1 MKESLRR
8 RVQGVYRALFPE
20 GQSAFVVAA
29 SVFVGVFI
37 AVLPTFGVALPL
49 TVLATAFLRVP
60 KGPGL
65 VASFIAT
72 PPTLL
77 FFFYPLAYLLGE
89 KLTARPAPALVNRA
103 DVGDLAPLSLTDL
116 FALRHQAGTHLV
128 AFLMGT
134 LLVALASAAVVA
146 AVCYVIL
153 TRRRAS
159 ARQAAAHPR
168 SMGPP

>member
-1 MKESLRR
+1 LNQAFKARVLRA
-8 RVQGVYRALFPE
+8 YRALFPE

-65 VASFIAT
+65 IASFIAT

-89 KLTARPAPALVNRA
+89 KLTSTPAPALVNRA
-103 DVGDLAPLSLTDL
+103 EVRDLAPLSLSEV
-116 FALRHQAGTHLV
+116 FAMGDQAGTHV
-128 AFLMGT
+128 IAFLVGT
-134 LLVALASAAVVA
+134 LLVALVTAAVVA
-146 AVCYVIL
+146 AVCYVII

-159 ARQAAAHPR
+159 AR
-168 SMGPP
+168 

>member
-1 MKESLRR
+1 MNQAFKS
-8 RVQGVYRALFPE
+8 RVQRAYRALFPE
-20 GQSAFVVAA
+20 GQSAFLVAS

-65 VASFIAT
+65 IASFIAT

-89 KLTARPAPALVNRA
+89 KLTTRAAPPLPNPAEVRE
-103 DVGDLAPLSLTDL
+103 LAPLSLTDV
-116 FALRHQAGTHLV
+116 FALGDQAGTHVV
-128 AFLMGT
+128 AFLLGT
-134 LLVALASAAVVA
+134 LLVALATAAVVA
-146 AVCYVIL
+146 AVCYVVIA
-153 TRRRAS
+153 RRRAS
-159 ARQAAAHPR
+159 PR
-168 SMGPP
+168 